1 MMKVLFIV
9 SGNHGAVSPV
19 VKNQGDALAEAGV
32 DVEYY
37 LIKGKGIPGYLR
49 NIYPLKQYIRNHSFD
64 AVHAH
69 YSMTAFAA
77 TLAGVRPLVVSLMG
91 SDVKATKW
99 YKFLIKL
106 FAALGGWK
114 TIIVKSSD
122 MYNSLGIKRAIV
134 IPNGVNLKRFE
145 PMDKETCQK
154 QLGWGDG
161 KHILFPANPARQ
173 EKDFALAEKAVGKF
187 SAECL
192 ILHAFENVPNEQ
204 TPIWYN
210 AADVV
215 LMTSKWEGSPNA
227 IKEAMACDR
236 PIVTTNVGDVVERL
250 QSLEGCYIAKTREPE
265 ELAELLKQAMIY
277 GRTQGRERIMQDGLA
292 NELVAERIVEI
303 YLHV

>member
-1 MMKVLFIV
+1 MKVLFIV

-19 VKNQGDALAEAGV
+19 VKNQGDALVEAGV

-37 LIKGKGIPGYLR
+37 LIKGKGFRGYLR
-49 NIYPLKQYIRNHSFD
+49 NIRPLKQYIRNHSFD
-64 AVHAH
+64 AVHTH

-99 YKFLIKL
+99 YKCLIKL

-114 TIIVKSSD
+114 TIIVKSQD
-122 MYNSLGIKRAIV
+122 MYQSLGMKRAIV
-134 IPNGVNLKRFE
+134 IPNGVNLERFK
-145 PMDKETCQK
+145 PLDKETCQK
-154 QLGWGDG
+154 KLGWGDG

-173 EKDFALAEKAVGKF
+173 EKDFALAEKAVGILG
-187 SAECL
+187 AECL

-204 TPIWYN
+204 TSIWYN

-227 IKEAMACDR
+227 IKEALACNR
-236 PIVTTNVGDVVERL
+236 PIVTTNVGDVAERL
-250 QSLEGCYIAKTREPE
+250 EGLDGCYVAKTREPE
-265 ELAELLKQAMIY
+265 ELKELLKQAMTF
-277 GRTQGRERIMQDGLA
+277 GRTMGRERILADGLTG
-292 NELVAERIVEI
+292 EQVAKRLVEI
-303 YLHV
+303 YNSIV

>member
-1 MMKVLFIV
+1 MKVLFIV

-37 LIKGKGIPGYLR
+37 LIKGKGIRGYLR

-154 QLGWGDG
+154 QLGWENG

-173 EKDFALAEKAVGKF
+173 EKDFALAEKAVGNF

-236 PIVTTNVGDVVERL
+236 PIVTTNVGDVIERL

-265 ELAELLKQAMIY
+265 ELAELLKQAMTY